1 MSLRLPGQSGLLQ
14 DARFGPDQSE
24 VSMDRRKFSGAASA
38 SVVAV
43 LLLACAR
50 AQALSLS
57 DLSNAEASQGLKTA
71 LERGAVAA
79 IDILGKNDGFL
90 GNDKVR
96 IHLPGYLEDAA
107 KLLKSLG
114 QGKRVDE
121 LVTAMNRAAETA
133 VPMAKALL
141 IAAVKSMSVSDA
153 RKILVGGDTSV
164 TDFFV
169 EKTREPLGVK
179 FLPVVGKAME
189 KVGLAEKYN
198 RVAGKAAGLGLVKKE
213 DANIQRYVTGK
224 ALDGLYYM
232 IGEEEKKIRQD
243 PVATGSAVLKKV
255 FGALK

>member
-1 MSLRLPGQSGLLQ
+1 
-14 DARFGPDQSE
+14 
-24 VSMDRRKFSGAASA
+24 MDRREFNGVSSGTL
-38 SVVAV
+38 VAV
-43 LLLACAR
+43 LLLAGAR
-50 AQALSLS
+50 AQALSLG
-57 DLSNAEASQGLKTA
+57 DLSNTEATQGLKAA
-71 LERGAVAA
+71 LERGAAAA
-79 IDILGKNDGFL
+79 IDVLGKNDGFL

-96 IHLPGYLEDAA
+96 IRLPGFLEDAA

-141 IAAVKSMSVSDA
+141 IGAVKSMSVSDA
-153 RKILVGGDTSV
+153 RKILVGGGTSV

-198 RVAGKAAGLGLVKKE
+198 RVAAKAAGLGLVKKE

-224 ALDGLYYM
+224 TLDGLYYM

>member
-1 MSLRLPGQSGLLQ
+1 
-14 DARFGPDQSE
+14 
-24 VSMDRRKFSGAASA
+24 MDRREFNDAASGAL
-38 SVVAV
+38 VAV

-71 LERGAVAA
+71 LERGVIAA
-79 IDILGKNDGFL
+79 IDVLGHNDGFL

-96 IHLPGYLEDAA
+96 IRLPGYLEDAA

-141 IAAVKSMSVSDA
+141 VGAVKSMSVSDA

-164 TDFFV
+164 TEFFV

-198 RVAGKAAGLGLVKKE
+198 RVASKAAGLGLVKKE

-243 PVATGSAVLKKV
+243 PVGTGSAVLKKV